1 MLITL
6 GIVVLAIALL
16 VSLPYWLPQRVVALR
31 ARVFAAVNGDEGI
44 SVPGPQ
50 IGMDDYLRAYSD
62 PAAGGR
68 SRGAALSDLF
78 WYWLAPGPHVH
89 QEHLEAGPRYDE
101 AARTTRRILI
111 KPKAESEELTARVAA
126 RVLDEIDAPV
136 ATLVRLRDAM
146 MPIWAE
152 LYYELVFQEPCP
164 REARELIV
172 GNANDVVT
180 ALKCNGL
187 RHMRKRGKLTDYL
200 HRRIVAGEV
209 PHALPVTLSTM
220 EQAYYLQGTFFN
232 TAVVQM
238 SEGMAHL
245 LLAIAQHPDVQ
256 ARLVAHP
263 GDGGYLDAVIDEALR
278 TYPLFGIAHRIL
290 TADVHLPGQTVPA
303 GSVLCFSYPDFHQQ
317 GYAHPSEFQ
326 PDRWSE
332 IAAKDVN
339 FIPFG
344 VTANRP
350 CPARG
355 IAPVT
360 MRVVTRAVL
369 DRFELASSV
378 AHTRS
383 LPSRGPA
390 LFIRRSTGLSAA
402 RRRSILLFL
411 HARDRWEDVYRGIA
425 QLIFGSYMVWDA
437 RRKRLCQNYFAELD
451 ASPPLPPA
459 TAGCPV
465 PHGMRTS

>member
-1 MLITL
+1 MPIVL
-6 GIVVLAIALL
+6 GIMVLAIVVLA
-16 VSLPYWLPQRVVALR
+16 SLPSWLPQRVVRLR
-31 ARVFAAVNGDEGI
+31 MRVFAAVNGDEGI

-50 IGMDDYLRAYSD
+50 IGMDDYLRAYAD

-101 AARTTRRILI
+101 VAKTTRRILI
-111 KPKAESEELTARVAA
+111 KPKAESEDLTARVAE
-126 RVLDEIDAPV
+126 RVLDEIDAPRM
-136 ATLVRLRDAM
+136 TLVRLRDAM

-200 HRRIVAGEV
+200 HQRIVNGDV
-209 PHALPVTLSTM
+209 PHDLPATLSTM
-220 EQAYYLQGTFFN
+220 EQAYSLQGTFFN

-245 LLAIAQHPDVQ
+245 LLAIAEHPGVQ
-256 ARLVAHP
+256 ARLVANP
-263 GDGGYLDAVIDEALR
+263 DDAEYLDAVIDESLR

-290 TADVHLPGQTVPA
+290 TAPLELPDQTVPA

-317 GYAHPSEFQ
+317 GYPHPTEFQ
-326 PDRWSE
+326 PDRWAHL
-332 IAAKDVN
+332 AAKDVN

-355 IAPVT
+355 LAPVT

-390 LFIRRSTGLSAA
+390 LLIRRPVRLSSA
-402 RRRSILLFL
+402 RHRSILAFL
-411 HARDRWEDVYRGIA
+411 RARDRWEDVYRGIV
-425 QLIFGSYMVWDA
+425 QLVFGSYMVWDA

-451 ASPPLPPA
+451 RNLPGPPP
-459 TAGCPV
+459 AGCPV
-465 PHGMRTS
+465 RHGMETS

>member
-1 MLITL
+1 M
-6 GIVVLAIALL
+6 
-16 VSLPYWLPQRVVALR
+16 
-31 ARVFAAVNGDEGI
+31 RVFAAVNGDEGI

-50 IGMDDYLRAYSD
+50 IGMDDYLRAYAD
-62 PAAGGR
+62 PAANGR

-89 QEHLEAGPRYDE
+89 QEHLEAGPRYDD

-111 KPKAESEELTARVAA
+111 KPKTESEVLTAQVAN
-126 RVLDEIDAPV
+126 RVLDELAAPV

-152 LYYELVFQEPCP
+152 LYYELVFQEPCT

-187 RHMRKRGKLTDYL
+187 RHMRKRGRLTGYL
-200 HRRIVAGEV
+200 HRRIVNGEV
-209 PHALPVTLSTM
+209 PHQLPATLSTM

-245 LLAIAQHPDVQ
+245 LLAIAEHPDVQ
-256 ARLVAHP
+256 QRLVEHP
-263 GDGGYLDAVIDEALR
+263 EDSDYLDAVIDESLR

-290 TADVHLPGQTVPA
+290 TADVHLPDQTVPA

-317 GYAHPSEFQ
+317 GYPHPTEFR
-326 PDRWSE
+326 PERWAD

-355 IAPVT
+355 LAPVT

-369 DRFELASSV
+369 DRFELTSSV

-383 LPSRGPA
+383 LPNRAPA
-390 LFIRRSTGLSAA
+390 LFIRRPATVSAA
-402 RRRSILLFL
+402 RRRRTLLFL
-411 HARDRWEDVYRGIA
+411 RVRDRWEDVYRGIV
-425 QLIFGSYMVWDA
+425 QLVFGSYMVWDA
-437 RRKRLCQNYFAELD
+437 RRKRLCQNYFAD
-451 ASPPLPPA
+451 HSAGHGATPTPPPP
-459 TAGCPV
+459 GCPV
-465 PHGMRTS
+465 HHGTETS